1 MRTNMCVQSYHL
13 DHTQFYLTY
22 YLKVFCM
29 NLAHGQ
35 VFEIMNLQ
43 EEEEEEEEEDCAKLM
58 SCFRI
63 LTCKIPLLVL
73 VLVLVS
79 FKSHPRVCLLNV

>member
-1 MRTNMCVQSYHL
+1 VG
-13 DHTQFYLTY
+13 FAP
-22 YLKVFCM
+22 FCM

-43 EEEEEEEEEDCAKLM
+43 EDEEEDCAKLM
-58 SCFRI
+58 SFFRI
-63 LTCKIPLLVL
+63 FTCKIPLLL
-73 VLVLVS
+73 LLLLVS

>member
-1 MRTNMCVQSYHL
+1 
-13 DHTQFYLTY
+13 
-22 YLKVFCM
+22 M

-43 EEEEEEEEEDCAKLM
+43 EEEEEEEEEEDCAKLM

-73 VLVLVS
+73 VLVS
-79 FKSHPRVCLLNV
+79 FKSHPRVCMLNV

>member
-1 MRTNMCVQSYHL
+1 
-13 DHTQFYLTY
+13 
-22 YLKVFCM
+22 M

-43 EEEEEEEEEDCAKLM
+43 EEEEEEEEEDCAKLT

-63 LTCKIPLLVL
+63 LTCKIPLLL
-73 VLVLVS
+73 LLS
-79 FKSHPRVCLLNV
+79 NLTQGFACSMFRGSHEINGEP